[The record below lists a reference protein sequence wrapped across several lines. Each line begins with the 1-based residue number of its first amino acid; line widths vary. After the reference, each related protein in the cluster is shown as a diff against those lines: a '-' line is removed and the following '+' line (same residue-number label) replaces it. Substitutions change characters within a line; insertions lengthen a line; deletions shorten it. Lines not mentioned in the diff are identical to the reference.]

1 MKGKKEEW
9 RETEKV
15 VVVKQG
21 VTLKDREGR
30 GEERADPNRMG
41 VSNCKEKWK
50 GREGEEERKGW
61 GIGGADAK
69 NKTRKEIQ
77 KGSGVIFMSE
87 RIMWLNMR
95 EYKEIW
101 KIPEEEEVVLGKFDN
116 DQICRVR

>member
-1 MKGKKEEW
+1 MCACVLVYACVRLLLDHGGP
-9 RETEKV
+9 R
-15 VVVKQG
+15 
-21 VTLKDREGR
+21 RRR
-30 GEERADPNRMG
+30 G
-41 VSNCKEKWK
+41 
-50 GREGEEERKGW
+50 ERKGW